1 MTFFK
6 RVKLITVFSV
16 FSSLIFA
23 GGVFAEEISSPVLIS
38 AAPDAKTILSQG
50 IDKTFSS
57 KFNYYVN
64 FKFNRAGTL
73 SKDLDSSFNLKD
85 LSFVASGYAD
95 FSDAN
100 KLNLTYSTSSCNYR
114 VNTGERVYLTL
125 DGKIVNN
132 DFYTKF
138 TVAANPKKYVSQDIR
153 SLAGK
158 WLQPKQGD
166 GVYDLV
172 SNVITLNQVSD
183 MYHGAKEGEAA
194 FLDSIDAKIVKKEK
208 IDGVESY
215 LVNITFDKEKSKSL
229 FQGNVSGYNLL
240 LADSSFKVWI
250 GVNDSV
256 IRKATFSSSK
266 WTGKEKDTL
275 SINYSAKNIGKVSE
289 VKAPVTVYK
298 GK

>member
-16 FSSLIFA
+16 FSSLVFA
-23 GGVFAEEISSPVLIS
+23 GGVFAEEITSVAVATS
-38 AAPDAKTILSQG
+38 PDAKTILSQG

-57 KFNYYVN
+57 KFDYSVN

-85 LSFVASGYAD
+85 LSFFASGYAD
-95 FSDAN
+95 FSDAS

-138 TVAANPKKYVSQDIR
+138 SIAANPKKYVSQSIR
-153 SLAGK
+153 SMAGK

-166 GVYDLV
+166 AVYDLV

-183 MYHGAKEGEAA
+183 MYNGAKEGKTA
-194 FLDSIDAKIVKKEK
+194 FLDSVDAKIVKKEK
-208 IDGVESY
+208 INGVESY
-215 LVNITFDKEKSKSL
+215 LVNITFSKEKSKSL
-229 FQGNVSGYNLL
+229 FQGNASGYNLL
-240 LADSSFKVWI
+240 LADSNFKVWI

-256 IRKATFSSSK
+256 IRKVTFSNSK
-266 WTGKEKDTL
+266 WTGKEKDTI
-275 SINYSAKNIGKVSE
+275 SISYSAKNIGKASV
-289 VKAPVTVYK
+289 VKAPTIVK
-298 GK
+298 